1 MDSALTFRI
10 LQPLQVAQC
19 CKYLDKDEGVARA
32 EPKASLKHLFLGRE
46 STQITEHVAW
56 TADTLI
62 NRRAVWKKPPLRAGH
77 TEHASAFLCG
87 QAARIFGWIHQCD

>member
-46 STQITEHVAW
+46 STQ
-56 TADTLI
+56 
-62 NRRAVWKKPPLRAGH
+62 
-77 TEHASAFLCG
+77 S
-87 QAARIFGWIHQCD
+87 QSM